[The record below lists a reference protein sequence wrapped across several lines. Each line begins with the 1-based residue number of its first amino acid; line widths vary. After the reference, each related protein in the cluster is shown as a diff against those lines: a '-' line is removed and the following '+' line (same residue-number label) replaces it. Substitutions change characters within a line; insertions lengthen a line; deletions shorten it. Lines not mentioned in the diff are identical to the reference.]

1 MGKFIHDAFDHNESA
16 KAKHWPNLE
25 DVFTNIYLAANTG
38 HHLGAAHAPSKL
50 RMTRRVLL
58 ARMMYMLNEQYL
70 DAEKNKVDDWKK
82 LDSFFTE
89 LDIEGRMVELTPWVA
104 LLYSARL

>member
-1 MGKFIHDAFDHNESA
+1 
-16 KAKHWPNLE
+16 
-25 DVFTNIYLAANTG
+25 
-38 HHLGAAHAPSKL
+38 
-50 RMTRRVLL
+50 
-58 ARMMYMLNEQYL
+58 MLNEQYL